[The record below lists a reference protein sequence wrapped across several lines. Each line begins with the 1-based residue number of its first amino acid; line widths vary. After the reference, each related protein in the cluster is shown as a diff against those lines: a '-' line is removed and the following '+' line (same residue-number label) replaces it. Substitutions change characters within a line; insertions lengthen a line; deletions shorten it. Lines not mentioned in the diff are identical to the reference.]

1 MKDWIE
7 HRLNV
12 LRSDKT
18 LDLYDLLEKKRL
30 QNLQESSKVVNYA
43 KVEKNSKLSGIK
55 QTTYGKKFLDK

>member
-12 LRSDKT
+12 LRSEKT

-30 QNLQESSKVVNYA
+30 QDLQIDSKVVNYA
-43 KVEKNSKLSGIK
+43 KVEKNSKRSPLK
-55 QTTYGKKFLDK
+55 QTAQRLKKKQ

>member
-30 QNLQESSKVVNYA
+30 QDLQNDSKVVNYA
-43 KVEKNSKLSGIK
+43 KVEKNSERSPLK
-55 QTTYGKKFLDK
+55 QTAQRLKKEQ

>member
-7 HRLNV
+7 HRMKV

-30 QNLQESSKVVNYA
+30 QDLQEPVKFVNYA
-43 KVEKNSKLSGIK
+43 KVEKNSKSSGIK
-55 QTTYGKKFLDK
+55 QTTYRQEKNFK

>member
-30 QNLQESSKVVNYA
+30 QNLQDDSKVVNYA
-43 KVEKNSKLSGIK
+43 KVEKNSKSSGIK

>member
-30 QNLQESSKVVNYA
+30 QNLQDSSKVVNYA
-43 KVEKNSKLSGIK
+43 KVEKNSKSSGIK

>member
-30 QNLQESSKVVNYA
+30 QNLQDDSKVVNYA
-43 KVEKNSKLSGIK
+43 KVEKNSKSSSIE
-55 QTTYGKKFLDK
+55 QTTYRKEKNSK

>member
-7 HRLNV
+7 HRMKV

-30 QNLQESSKVVNYA
+30 QDLQEPSKVVNYA
-43 KVEKNSKLSGIK
+43 KVEKNSKSSGIK
-55 QTTYGKKFLDK
+55 QTTYRQEKNFK